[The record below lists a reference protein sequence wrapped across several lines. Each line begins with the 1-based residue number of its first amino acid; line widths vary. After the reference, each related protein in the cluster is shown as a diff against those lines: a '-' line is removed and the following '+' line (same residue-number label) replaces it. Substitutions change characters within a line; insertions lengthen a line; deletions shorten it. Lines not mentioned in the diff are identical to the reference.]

1 MFPCSVSMT
10 EHRLSCWACLPWAE
24 CTCLLEVNP
33 GLSCRAVSGALL
45 GHDGAGPGLG
55 LGPLALEGFFI
66 TSASWEAQ
74 CYLQ

>member
-45 GHDGAGPGLG
+45 GHDGAGLGLG
-55 LGPLALEGFFI
+55 LGHPGLLSLLPTLGD
-66 TSASWEAQ
+66 
-74 CYLQ
+74 